1 MHDGEQNMIN
11 KRHILIREVRTMN
24 WRNIVMGVAAVA
36 FLAAGIAGMGEAA
49 EKSALKGKVTL
60 YTSQPEKDAAK
71 LIKAFNVEYPQVS
84 VEVFR
89 SGTEEVISKVRAEN
103 KVNSVLADILL
114 VADSVTF
121 EGLKE
126 EGMLLPYRS
135 PELKGIPAEY
145 IDKDNTYVGTKLIS
159 TGIIYNTKE
168 MKAPVTSFA
177 DLTKEACKDK
187 VIMPSPL
194 YSGAAAYNLGI
205 ITRTDGLGWEFYEAL
220 KANGVKVEKGNGSVR
235 TAVVA
240 GERGCGMIVDFM
252 AVRANQE
259 GAPVEFVYPAEGS
272 PAVTEPIGILKTTKV
287 PELARAFVD
296 FVISEEG
303 QQLASDMGY
312 TPIKEGIKAPKGL
325 KSISEIKSM
334 VADFSDMK
342 ATKEAD
348 KSRFSNMFQ

>member
-1 MHDGEQNMIN
+1 MNWKNMI
-11 KRHILIREVRTMN
+11 
-24 WRNIVMGVAAVA
+24 MGLATVA
-36 FLAAGIAGMGEAA
+36 FLAAGIAGIGEAA
-49 EKSALKGKVTL
+49 DKEALKGKLTL

-71 LIKAFNVEYPQVS
+71 LIKGFNAKYPNVT

-103 KVNSVLADILL
+103 KVKSVLADVLL

-126 EGMLLPYRS
+126 EGMLLSYKS
-135 PELKGIPAEY
+135 PELNGIPAEY
-145 IDKDNTYVGTKLIS
+145 IDKDNTYVGTKVIS

-168 MKAPVTSFA
+168 MDAPVTSFA
-177 DLTKEACKDK
+177 DLTKEACKNEI
-187 VIMPSPL
+187 IMPSPL
-194 YSGAAAYNLGI
+194 YSGAAAYNLGV

-220 KANGVKVEKGNGSVR
+220 KANGVRVEKGNGSVR

-240 GERGCGMIVDFM
+240 GERGCGLIVDFM
-252 AVRANQE
+252 AVRANLE

-272 PAVTEPIGILKTTKV
+272 PAVTEPIAILKTTRV
-287 PELARAFVD
+287 PGLAKAFVD
-296 FVISEEG
+296 FVISEDG

-312 TPIKEGIKAPKGL
+312 TPIKEGIKAPEGL
-325 KSISEIKSM
+325 KSISEMKSM

-348 KSRFSNMFQ
+348 KARFSKMFQ